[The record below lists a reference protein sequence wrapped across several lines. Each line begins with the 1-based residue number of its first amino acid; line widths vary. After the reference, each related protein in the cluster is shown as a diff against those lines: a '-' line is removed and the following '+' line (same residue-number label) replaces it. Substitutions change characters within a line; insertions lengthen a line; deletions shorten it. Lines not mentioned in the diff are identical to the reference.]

1 MRLYNK
7 GMQRDTP
14 FLGRPMAQRPLFL
27 AFSVLALGLVSFI
40 TQASEAAQT
49 GLDLPQPNGCYP
61 VGLKTLLLTDTSR
74 NRDLVVTFWYPATD
88 GTFPFVPYMDKK
100 TAAALAEEWKLQLG
114 FERQVHTHSRTL
126 ALIAQRGPFP
136 VVFLEHGTGVVPS
149 VYTVLAE
156 GLASMG
162 FVVVAINHTP
172 DSLISVFPDGH
183 EVRFKPYWPNDA
195 DRRTQGE
202 AIGKFAEAVLVR
214 DVRFVLDKLGE
225 TQSQDDF
232 WRGQLDL
239 SSVGIVGHSM
249 GGTTAALA
257 TKEDPRI
264 LAGVNLDGSTY
275 PGMNADIRPVEVR
288 KPLLFIMT
296 EEHDSN
302 PNVRVREYAGSKSNT
317 YYVVIS
323 GTDHMSFTDSPLIL
337 SRFARDSKAD
347 DSAFERAVLTST
359 LTRSLVEE
367 FFRKYLKGD
376 GAPHLDVITHVD
388 RK

>member
-1 MRLYNK
+1 M
-7 GMQRDTP
+7 
-14 FLGRPMAQRPLFL
+14 
-27 AFSVLALGLVSFI
+27 
-40 TQASEAAQT
+40 
-49 GLDLPQPNGCYP
+49 
-61 VGLKTLLLTDTSR
+61 
-74 NRDLVVTFWYPATD
+74 
-88 GTFPFVPYMDKK
+88 
-100 TAAALAEEWKLQLG
+100 
-114 FERQVHTHSRTL
+114 
-126 ALIAQRGPFP
+126 
-136 VVFLEHGTGVVPS
+136 
-149 VYTVLAE
+149 
-156 GLASMG
+156 
-162 FVVVAINHTP
+162 
-172 DSLISVFPDGH
+172 
-183 EVRFKPYWPNDA
+183 
-195 DRRTQGE
+195 
-202 AIGKFAEAVLVR
+202 LVR

-239 SSVGIVGHSM
+239 SRVGIVGHSM

-296 EEHDSN
+296 EEHASN
-302 PNVRVREYAGSKSNT
+302 PDVRVREYAGSKSNT
-317 YYVVIS
+317 YYVVMS
-323 GTDHMSFTDSPLIL
+323 GTDHMSFTDSPLVL

-347 DSAFERAVLTST
+347 DSAFERAVLTRT

-367 FFRKYLKGD
+367 FFGKYLKGD

>member
-14 FLGRPMAQRPLFL
+14 FLGRPMAQRPLFF
-27 AFSVLALGLVSFI
+27 AFSVFALSLVSFI

-74 NRDLVVTFWYPATD
+74 NRDLVVTFWYPAMG
-88 GTFPFVPYMDKK
+88 GTFPLAPYMDKR
-100 TAAALAEEWKLQLG
+100 TADAVAEEWKLQPG

-126 ALIAQRGPFP
+126 APIAQQGPYP
-136 VVFLEHGTGVVPS
+136 VVFLEHGTGTVPS
-149 VYTVLAE
+149 IYTVLAE
-156 GLASMG
+156 GVASMG

-183 EVRFKPYWPNDA
+183 AVRFKPYWPSDA

-202 AIGKFAEAVLVR
+202 AMGRFAEDVLVR

-225 TQSQDDF
+225 MQSHDDF
-232 WRGQLDL
+232 WHAQLGV
-239 SSVGIVGHSM
+239 SRVGIVGHSM

-275 PGMNADIRPVEVR
+275 PGMNADVRPVQVH

-296 EEHDSN
+296 EEHASN
-302 PNVRVREYAGSKSNT
+302 PGVQVREYVGSESNT
-317 YYVVIS
+317 YYIVMS
-323 GTDHMSFTDSPLIL
+323 GTDHMSFTDSHLIV
-337 SRFARDSKAD
+337 SRFTRDSKAD
-347 DSAFERAVLTST
+347 DKAFERAVLTST

-367 FFRKYLKGD
+367 FFGKYLKGD
-376 GAPHLDVITHVD
+376 NAPHLDVVTHVD